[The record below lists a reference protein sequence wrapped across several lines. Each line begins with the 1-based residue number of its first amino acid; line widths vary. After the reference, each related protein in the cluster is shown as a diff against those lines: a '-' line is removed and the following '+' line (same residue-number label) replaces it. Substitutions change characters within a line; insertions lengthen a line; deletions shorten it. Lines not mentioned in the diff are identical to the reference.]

1 MDLRSEKRNAFT
13 EEINIIA
20 LSSNDHQRMQSIN
33 SVDTYVYEKSK
44 DLISEKEKIKRNNI
58 IIRYK
63 KSLTLMMLQKK
74 TENNIIQIGQKFPL
88 IHTSL

>member
-13 EEINIIA
+13 EEINIFA
-20 LSSNDHQRMQSIN
+20 LSSKDHQRMQSIN
-33 SVDTYVYEKSK
+33 SVDTYAYEKSK

-88 IHTSL
+88 IHTEY